1 MAAAVEMQG
10 RTPRRR
16 ITAIA
21 GKSPGN
27 GWLDQLELAS
37 LRSLRTV
44 LQGFA
49 GAILTA
55 FPGTTLFAVSYWRAF
70 GFAMLAAVITGVAS
84 FIQNVASFL
93 PDDPSQISR
102 KSA

>member
-1 MAAAVEMQG
+1 MAAAVELEA
-10 RTPRRR
+10 RTQRRA

-21 GKSPGN
+21 GKSPGS
-27 GWLDQLELAS
+27 GRLEKLELAS
-37 LRSLRTV
+37 LRALRTL
-44 LQGFA
+44 LQGIA

-93 PDDPSQISR
+93 PDDPSQVSR
-102 KSA
+102 TEG